1 VRESG
6 PGKKQNKKRSQK
18 RILLDTVNGQSR
30 ATVKATKPLGN
41 RLDADGIQGKE
52 GDHADPLLI
61 QVLDAIFCGFWGVNN
76 DCVHTRDRNGNE
88 ESRER
93 R

>member
-1 VRESG
+1 MRKAERRR
-6 PGKKQNKKRSQK
+6 KRK

-30 ATVKATKPLGN
+30 ATVKATKPLSN